1 MLILCI
7 DLPIITV
14 DMERHPETD
23 SPIYALSGGIFGT
36 NVTIVISRGDV
47 LRFELNNLETNT
59 YHPFW
64 IKTVQETGT
73 QNAVQSGISGVA
85 QGSISGRLIWDTE
98 DIIEETYYYVSEHQS
113 GMGGRIRVLPE
124 FKGTTM
130 PKFIF

>member
-1 MLILCI
+1 M
-7 DLPIITV
+7 PIITV
-14 DMERHPETD
+14 EAQRIGPDP
-23 SPIYALSGGIFGT
+23 PIYALSGGIFGT

-59 YHPFW
+59 WHPFW

-98 DIIEETYYYVSEHQS
+98 DIIEETYYYVSESHA
-113 GMGGRIRVLPE
+113 GMGGRIRVLLE
-124 FKGTTM
+124 FKGTAM

>member
-14 DMERHPETD
+14 EVQNISPEQQ
-23 SPIYALSGGIFGT
+23 IYALSGGIFGT

-47 LRFELNNLETNT
+47 LRFELNNLETNSL
-59 YHPFW
+59 HPFW

-85 QGSISGRLIWDTE
+85 QGSISGRLIWDTN
-98 DIIEETYYYVSEHQS
+98 DIIEETYYYVSQYQS
-113 GMGGRIRVLPE
+113 GMGGRIRVLPKFE
-124 FKGTTM
+124 GTTM
-130 PKFIF
+130 LKFSF

>member
-1 MLILCI
+1 M
-7 DLPIITV
+7 PIITV
-14 DMERHPETD
+14 EAQRIGPDP
-23 SPIYALSGGIFGT
+23 PIYALSGGIFGT

-85 QGSISGRLIWDTE
+85 QGSISGRLIWDTN
-98 DIIEETYYYVSEHQS
+98 DIIEETYYYVSQYQS

-124 FKGTTM
+124 FKGTAM
-130 PKFIF
+130 HKFIF

>member
-1 MLILCI
+1 M
-7 DLPIITV
+7 PIITV
-14 DMERHPETD
+14 EAQRIGPDP
-23 SPIYALSGGIFGT
+23 PIYALSGGIFGT

-47 LRFELNNLETNT
+47 LRFELNNLETT
-59 YHPFW
+59 TWHPFW

-85 QGSISGRLIWDTE
+85 QGSISGRLIWDTN
-98 DIIEETYYYVSEHQS
+98 DIIEETYYYVSGYQS

-124 FKGTTM
+124 FKGTAM